1 MVQYSRSLGAASI
14 GALLVLSAYS
24 YQPSLAQSPAST
36 TVALTGARV
45 IDGTGRPPLDQ
56 ATILIV
62 NGRIESVGTGAAV
75 KVPSGATRVNLA
87 GKTVMPGMINA
98 HGHSNNGDNKLPLH
112 DQLTQQ
118 LRLFAQYGVTA
129 VVTLGDDGRESVKVH
144 DENSSPSLDRARLF
158 SAGPAVVARNAEEAR
173 QLVNANA
180 DLGVH
185 VIKTRMNGVP
195 SDMTPD
201 VYAAV
206 IDQAHK
212 RGLRV
217 ACHLFYLHEA
227 MGMVNAGLDV
237 IGHSI
242 RDQDVDASFIAE
254 LKRRDVSYVP
264 TLTRDLAVFVY
275 ESTPAFLSDPFF
287 LKGVTVTR
295 GQLDQ
300 VKDPAFQQ
308 RIAQSREAQMIKKAL
323 DQASRNLKILSDG
336 GVRIAMGTD
345 SGTQVGRWQ
354 GYFEHV
360 ELEMMVKAGL
370 TPMQVLVAA
379 TSGSAAAMKL
389 DRLGAI
395 QPGKQA
401 DLLVLN
407 ADPLSDIRNTRQIH
421 SVWVGG
427 RRLAAVVGTN

>member
-1 MVQYSRSLGAASI
+1 M
-14 GALLVLSAYS
+14 GALVVLSAYS
-24 YQPSLAQSPAST
+24 FQPSLAQSPASA

-45 IDGTGRPPLDQ
+45 IDGTGRPPRDQ

-62 NGRIESVGTGAAV
+62 NGRIESVGAGADV
-75 KVPSGATRVNLA
+75 KIPSGATRVNLT

-98 HGHSNNGDNKLPLH
+98 HGHSANGDKKLPVR
-112 DQLTQQ
+112 DQVVQQ
-118 LRLFAQYGVTA
+118 MRLYAQYGVTT
-129 VVTLGDDGRESVKVH
+129 VVTLGDDGKESVRVH
-144 DENSSPSLDRARLF
+144 DENGSPSLDHARLF
-158 SAGPAVVARNAEEAR
+158 SAGPAVVARNADEAR

-195 SDMTPD
+195 SDMTPE
-201 VYAAV
+201 VYSAL

-287 LKGVTVTR
+287 LKGVTFTR

-300 VKDPAFQQ
+300 VKDPVFQQ
-308 RIAQSREAQMIKKAL
+308 RVAQSGEAQMIKKAL

-360 ELEMMVKAGL
+360 ELEMMVKAGM

-379 TSGSAAAMKL
+379 TSGSAEAMKL
-389 DRLGAI
+389 DQLGAI

-427 RRLAAVVGTN
+427 RRLAAGVGTN

>member
-1 MVQYSRSLGAASI
+1 M
-14 GALLVLSAYS
+14 
-24 YQPSLAQSPAST
+24 
-36 TVALTGARV
+36 GARV
-45 IDGTGRPPLDQ
+45 IDGTGGPPLDQ

-62 NGRIESVGTGAAV
+62 NGRIEAVGAGAAV
-75 KVPSGATRVNLA
+75 KIPSGATKVNLA
-87 GKTVMPGMINA
+87 GKTVMPGMVNA
-98 HGHSNNGDNKLPLH
+98 HGHSANGDKKLPVR
-112 DQLTQQ
+112 DQLAQQ
-118 LRLFAQYGVTA
+118 MRLYAQYGVTA
-129 VVTLGDDGRESVKVH
+129 VVTLGDEGKESVRVQ
-144 DENSSPSLDRARLF
+144 DQNASPSLDHARLF

-180 DLGVH
+180 DLGVY

-217 ACHLFYLHEA
+217 ASHLFYLHEA

-287 LKGVTVTR
+287 LKGVTFTL

-308 RIAQSREAQMIKKAL
+308 RTAKSPEAQMIKKAL

-360 ELEMMVKAGL
+360 ELEMMVKAGM

-389 DRLGAI
+389 DQLGAI

-407 ADPLSDIRNTRQIH
+407 ADPLADIRNTRQIH

-427 RRLAAVVGTN
+427 RRLAAVLGTN

>member
-1 MVQYSRSLGAASI
+1 M
-14 GALLVLSAYS
+14 GALVVLSAYS
-24 YQPSLAQSPAST
+24 FQPSLAQSPASA

-45 IDGTGRPPLDQ
+45 IDGTGRPPRDQ

-62 NGRIESVGTGAAV
+62 NGRIESVGAGADV
-75 KVPSGATRVNLA
+75 KIPSGVTRVNLT

-98 HGHSNNGDNKLPLH
+98 HGHSANGDKKLPVR
-112 DQLTQQ
+112 DQVVQQ
-118 LRLFAQYGVTA
+118 MRLYAQYGVTT
-129 VVTLGDDGRESVKVH
+129 VVTLGDDGKESVRVH
-144 DENSSPSLDRARLF
+144 DENGSPSLDHARLF
-158 SAGPAVVARNAEEAR
+158 SAGPAVVARNADEAR

-195 SDMTPD
+195 SDMTPE
-201 VYAAV
+201 VYSAL

-287 LKGVTVTR
+287 LKGVTFTR

-300 VKDPAFQQ
+300 VKDPVFQQ
-308 RIAQSREAQMIKKAL
+308 RVAQSGEAQMIKKAL

-360 ELEMMVKAGL
+360 ELEMMVKAGM

-379 TSGSAAAMKL
+379 TSGSAEAMKL
-389 DRLGAI
+389 DQLGAI

-427 RRLAAVVGTN
+427 RRLAAGVGTN

>member
-1 MVQYSRSLGAASI
+1 M
-14 GALLVLSAYS
+14 GALVVLSAYS
-24 YQPSLAQSPAST
+24 FQPSLAQSPASAT
-36 TVALTGARV
+36 IALTGARV
-45 IDGTGRPPLDQ
+45 IDGTGRPPRDQ

-62 NGRIESVGTGAAV
+62 NGRIESVGAGADV
-75 KVPSGATRVNLA
+75 KIPSGATRVNLT

-98 HGHSNNGDNKLPLH
+98 HGHSANGDKKLPVR
-112 DQLTQQ
+112 DQVVQQ
-118 LRLFAQYGVTA
+118 MRLYAQYGVTT
-129 VVTLGDDGRESVKVH
+129 VVTLGDDGKESVRVH
-144 DENSSPSLDRARLF
+144 DENGSPSLDHARLF
-158 SAGPAVVARNAEEAR
+158 SAGPAVVARNADEAR

-195 SDMTPD
+195 SDMTPE
-201 VYAAV
+201 VYSAL

-287 LKGVTVTR
+287 LKGVTFTR

-300 VKDPAFQQ
+300 VKDPVFQQ
-308 RIAQSREAQMIKKAL
+308 RVAQSGEAQMIKKAL

-360 ELEMMVKAGL
+360 ELEMMVKAGM

-379 TSGSAAAMKL
+379 TSGSAEAMKL
-389 DRLGAI
+389 DQLGAI

-407 ADPLSDIRNTRQIH
+407 ADPLSDIKNTRQIH

-427 RRLAAVVGTN
+427 RRLAAGVGTN